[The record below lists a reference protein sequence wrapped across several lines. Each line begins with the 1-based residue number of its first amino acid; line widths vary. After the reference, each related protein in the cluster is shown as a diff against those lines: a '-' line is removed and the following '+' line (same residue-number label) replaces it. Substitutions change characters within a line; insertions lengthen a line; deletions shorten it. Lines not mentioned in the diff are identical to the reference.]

1 VTDPYFAA
9 RRVLIA
15 EDELL
20 IAVDLAEA
28 FEREGQRSSARSLLS
43 KKPCRFSKKK
53 ARSISA
59 FSISIWGEL
68 VYPLADELVQRNIP
82 FMFTTGYD
90 AGAIPSRFE
99 DVIRLEKPA
108 TGEAAVESAR
118 KAFPASGLAAGSPVS
133 ACWQS

>member
-1 VTDPYFAA
+1 MTNPYFAA

-28 FEREGQRSSARSLLS
+28 FEREGAKVVGPVSSVEKALSLLE
-43 KKPCRFSKKK
+43 KEGAIDFGVLDLDLG
-53 ARSISA
+53 
-59 FSISIWGEL
+59 GEL

-118 KAFPASGLAAGSPVS
+118 KAFPR
-133 ACWQS
+133 

>member
-1 VTDPYFAA
+1 MTDPCFAA

-28 FEREGQRSSARSLLS
+28 FEREGAKVVGPVSSVEKALSLLE
-43 KKPCRFSKKK
+43 KEGAIDFGVLDLDLG
-53 ARSISA
+53 
-59 FSISIWGEL
+59 GEL

-90 AGAIPSRFE
+90 AGAIPPRFE

-108 TGEAAVESAR
+108 TGEAAVERAR
-118 KAFPASGLAAGSPVS
+118 EAFPPLAG
-133 ACWQS
+133 